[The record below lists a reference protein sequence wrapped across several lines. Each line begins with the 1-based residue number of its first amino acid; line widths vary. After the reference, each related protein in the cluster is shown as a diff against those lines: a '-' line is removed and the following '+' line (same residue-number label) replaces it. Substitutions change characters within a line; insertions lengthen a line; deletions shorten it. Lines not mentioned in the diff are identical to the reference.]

1 MLIGVPREIHRHEH
15 RVGLTPF
22 AVNRLT
28 REGHSVLV
36 EKKAGVEAHFDD
48 KDFESAGAQIVYNP
62 EEVYHRA
69 DMVCRVGVLSP
80 DELDFIKPGSTII
93 GFQHLAVA
101 PKSTVERLAELET
114 TLIGYEIIRDRAGEL
129 PVLFPFSEMAGQ
141 MSVQIAAHLL
151 KTKAG
156 GRGIMLGNL
165 PGVPPP
171 TVLILGAGGVGHAAA
186 RQSLA
191 CGCHVVVLDTDINK
205 LAALNREFKGQIVT
219 VLGGLERLE
228 KYTRIADVLIG
239 AVLIPGGRPPMLVT
253 ENMVKGMKQGS
264 VVIDISI
271 DQGGCVETSR
281 PTTLDHAT
289 FVAHG
294 VVHYCVPNMTANIPR
309 TASRG
314 LASAALPYL
323 VELTGKGV
331 GEALRENPGLAQGVF
346 IYKGKLVQ
354 ERVGASLG
362 VPVATLTDLLGEE
375 AGS

>member
-15 RVGLTPF
+15 RVGMTPF
-22 AVNRLT
+22 AVARLT

-36 EKKAGVEAHFDD
+36 EKKAGEAAHFDD

-69 DMVCRVGVLSP
+69 DLVCRVGVLSP
-80 DELDFIKPGSTII
+80 EELEFIKPGSTIT

-101 PKSTVERLAELET
+101 PKSTVEKLAALKT
-114 TLIGYEIIRDRAGEL
+114 TLIGYEIIRDAVGDL

-141 MSVQIAAHLL
+141 MAVQIAAQYL
-151 KTKAG
+151 KTEAG
-156 GRGIMLGNL
+156 GRGILLGNI

-171 TVLILGAGGVGHAAA
+171 TVLILGAGGVGRTAA
-186 RQSLA
+186 RQALA
-191 CGCHVVVLDTDINK
+191 CGCHVVVLDTDLNK
-205 LAALNREFKGQIVT
+205 LALLNREFHGRVVT

-239 AVLIPGGRPPMLVT
+239 AVLIPGGRPPLLVT
-253 ENMVKGMKQGS
+253 ESMVKGMKQGS
-264 VVIDISI
+264 VIIDISI

-281 PTTLDHAT
+281 PTQLDQPI
-289 FVAHG
+289 FKVHG
-294 VVHYCVPNMTANIPR
+294 VVHFCVPNMTANIPR

-323 VELTGKGV
+323 VELAGKGV
-331 GEALRENPGLAQGVF
+331 RGALKENPGLAQGVF
-346 IYKGKLVQ
+346 IYKGKMVQ
-354 ERVGASLG
+354 EVVGATLG
-362 VPVATLTDLLGEE
+362 VPVAALSDLLEE
-375 AGS
+375 DEGS